1 MSINIAMRG
10 RFFYF
15 VILLAAI
22 PAGRLTAQTD
32 KVDSL
37 LRQGDFLRSEYRFDE
52 SLDTYAKILD
62 ILDDSTYVQTD
73 SLLRMETSDKML
85 LSENGKNMAAF
96 AYRPNVIAR
105 HRFPLDEFFLYYPLP
120 DKSWRKVPNQL
131 DTMPSGRLSKALYAP
146 DKTERIIYSSK
157 DNDGIRNLYMT
168 EYQDT
173 IWTYPTLIN
182 EHLTSISNEVYPM
195 LTSDGKSLYFSSE
208 GLQGMGGYDLFVS
221 EWNEEENDW
230 SEPVN
235 LGFPYSSPGN
245 DYLLV
250 NTPDGNHTIFASDRN
265 CSSDSVWVYV
275 LEYDSMPVRHS
286 ISSPEELKV
295 LSRLDPTSS
304 EDMLNG
310 KETVD
315 VDIPQNIDIRKYIDK
330 IKEVRSL
337 RDSISHYGVVLNDAR
352 SRFGSS
358 SNDQEKQNL
367 ANKILHHE
375 SIIPVLKDSLETASG
390 ELQKIEMEFLF
401 SGVVIDPDKV
411 LEAAGK
417 EVVGQS
423 TSYKFTK
430 NSFGGPL
437 ELKMMEPEVK
447 FDYTFK
453 ILDEGQF
460 ALDNTIPDGLVY
472 QIQIFGGGGK
482 ASVQSLRGLSPV
494 FEIKTSG
501 GRYVYRVGVFNS
513 YKDVLAKLNTV
524 KRVGFRSAFIIAYI
538 DGKEVAV
545 SKARSYESSK
555 NKTLYEVRFTPS
567 GNEIDTTVMDGI
579 RQQAGEKDIARSENE
594 NGETTYIVG
603 PFTEKDEAMK
613 LTEFIKAMGIGE
625 AVCNA
630 SGNTE

>member
-1 MSINIAMRG
+1 MSVNIAMRG

-22 PAGRLTAQTD
+22 PAGKLTAQTD

-52 SLDTYAKILD
+52 SLDTYAKVLD

-73 SLLRMETSDKML
+73 SLLRMEASDKML

-105 HRFPLDEFFLYYPLP
+105 HCFPLDEFFLYYPLP

-131 DTMPSGRLSKALYAP
+131 DTMLSGRLSKALFAP
-146 DKTERIIYSSK
+146 DNTDRIIYSSK

-195 LTSDGKSLYFSSE
+195 LTNDGKSLYFSSE

-250 NTPDGNHTIFASDRN
+250 NTPDGKHTIFASDRN

-375 SIIPVLKDSLETASG
+375 SIIPVLQDSLETASV

-453 ILDEGQF
+453 ILNEGQF

-482 ASVQSLRGLSPV
+482 ASVKSLRGLSPV

-513 YKDVLAKLNTV
+513 YKDVLANLNTV
-524 KRVGFRSAFIIAYI
+524 KRAGFRSAFIVAYI

-555 NKTLYEVRFTPS
+555 SETFYEVRFTPS

-579 RQQAGEKDIARSENE
+579 RQQAGGKDIARSENE

-625 AVCNA
+625 AICNA
-630 SGNTE
+630 SGSAE